1 MDLNKM
7 DLMKHEEIPLSG
19 TADELEESE
28 GEQSAVNITGSTLN
42 EVAEQEDEGQNNND
56 VTIPFE

>member
-1 MDLNKM
+1 
-7 DLMKHEEIPLSG
+7 MKIPLSG

-28 GEQSAVNITGSTLN
+28 GEQSAVNSTGSTLN

>member
-1 MDLNKM
+1 
-7 DLMKHEEIPLSG
+7 MKIPLSG

-28 GEQSAVNITGSTLN
+28 VEQSAVNISASTLN